1 MKTMTADEFKRRFS
15 EALHAVRDGETIV
28 VTDGRHS
35 RKVAV
40 VIPYSD
46 LKRRQHRPLGL
57 LKSTVRVTF
66 IGISR

>member
-40 VIPYSD
+40 T
-46 LKRRQHRPLGL
+46 RP
-57 LKSTVRVTF
+57 VD
-66 IGISR
+66 